1 MEVIKNG
8 FKNERLGI
16 ELDVYVINGK
26 EWFRAKDI
34 ANFVG
39 YKATNDMTKYIVN
52 KELHLNTINSRT
64 EFGNNSNIIL
74 IDEYGIYECLLK
86 VRQTNDGR
94 FEKAREFQEWV
105 FGEVL
110 PSIRKNNFYVDKNNI
125 NQEQVNKL
133 KEYLFDLCED
143 GKISLGKASLRI
155 FGDEKELKKRLINL
169 GWIDYDNCI
178 VRKIVTKA
186 SNGKKYELFCYN
198 VSGTYAQGVVKEQ
211 LQVSLTNAGYVYLKD
226 LFEKDRDKGLVVKND

>member
-16 ELDVYVINGK
+16 ELDVYVIEGK
-26 EWFRAKDI
+26 EWFDVRPLVDLFGFRDLGKLTDKI
-34 ANFVG
+34 TDSCDKGTQTLGTLGGNQEV
-39 YKATNDMTKYIVN
+39 TMI
-52 KELHLNTINSRT
+52 T
-64 EFGNNSNIIL
+64 EA
-74 IDEYGIYECLLK
+74 GIYEIIFSISKRNLE
-86 VRQTNDGR
+86 RHT
-94 FEKAREFQEWV
+94 KALEFKRWV

-110 PSIRKNNFYVDKNNI
+110 PSIRKNNFYVDKENI
-125 NQEQVNKL
+125 NQEQINKL

-155 FGDEKELKKRLINL
+155 FGDDKELKKRLINL
-169 GWIDYDNCI
+169 GWIDYDNCT
-178 VRKIVTKA
+178 VKKIVTKA

-226 LFEKDRDKGLVVKND
+226 LFEKDKDKGADK